1 MIGEP
6 VLVAANINI
15 NSCYCGRNLKT
26 IQLPESCIFLGVVRK
41 GKILLLSDEDIE
53 IWCGDYLMA
62 IAFKPSLAPALK
74 VILHK
79 THHVSWFPSRS
90 RVKEEN
96 ERFPL
101 LINFLSSYPA

>member
-6 VLVAANINI
+6 VLVAANINV

-53 IWCGDYLMA
+53 LWCGDYLMA
-62 IAFKPSLAPALK
+62 IAFKPSVAPALK

-96 ERFPL
+96 EPFPL
-101 LINFLSSYPA
+101 LINSLSSYPA